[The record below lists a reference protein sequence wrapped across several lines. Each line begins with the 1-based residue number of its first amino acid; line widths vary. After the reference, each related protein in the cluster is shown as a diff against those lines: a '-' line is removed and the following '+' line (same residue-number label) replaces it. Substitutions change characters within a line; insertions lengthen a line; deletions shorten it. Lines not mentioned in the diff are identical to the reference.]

1 MTSTSYV
8 YSSLVQ
14 DDSRRVVGSAAINAP
29 VPDLSVGDVQVT
41 DHVALRCDD
50 LADPVAAV
58 LHDGILVQCPG
69 DRGQGSPLHVA
80 HQGHRLSWAHHF
92 LAEGRDDFG
101 SSVCQGKEKQENSA
115 YLHSVKLVPSIL
127 DYIP

>member
-14 DDSRRVVGSAAINAP
+14 DDSRRVVGGAAINAP
-29 VPDLSVGDVQVT
+29 VPDLGVGDVQVT
-41 DHVALRCDD
+41 DHVALGRDD

-69 DRGQGSPLHVA
+69 DGGQGSPLHVA
-80 HQGHRLSWAHHF
+80 HQGYWLSRAHHF

-101 SSVCQGKEKQENSA
+101 SPVCRWREKQENSA
-115 YLHSVKLVPSIL
+115 YVV
-127 DYIP
+127 

>member
-14 DDSRRVVGSAAINAP
+14 DDSRRVVGGAAINAP
-29 VPDLSVGDVQVT
+29 VPDLGVGDVQVT

-50 LADPVAAV
+50 LADPVAAI
-58 LHDGILVQCPG
+58 LHDGILIQSPG
-69 DRGQGSPLHVA
+69 DGGQGSSLHVA

-92 LAEGRDDFG
+92 LAEGGDDFG
-101 SSVCQGKEKQENSA
+101 SSVCPGREKQENSA
-115 YLHSVKLVPSIL
+115 YMV
-127 DYIP
+127 

>member
-14 DDSRRVVGSAAINAP
+14 DDSRRVVGGAAINAP

-41 DHVALRCDD
+41 DHVALRRDD

-58 LHDGILVQCPG
+58 LHDGILVQSPG
-69 DRGQGSPLHVA
+69 DGGQGSPLHVA
-80 HQGHRLSWAHHF
+80 HQRHGLSWAHHL

-101 SSVCQGKEKQENSA
+101 SSVCQGREKQENGA
-115 YLHSVKLVPSIL
+115 YVV
-127 DYIP
+127 